1 MDSLK
6 EILKTA
12 LYKLEDNAKHTDELS
27 GIPSGFPSLDR
38 VTGGWENSDLIV
50 IASRPGMGKT
60 ALVLSIARNV
70 SVEFKIPT
78 LFISL
83 EMSGVQIANRL
94 LCIESEIVLQKI
106 RTGKLEDVEW
116 MQLDSKIKLLVDVPL
131 FFQTKLYELSAIK
144 NECQEFLK
152 NHKKGVIIIDNLQQ
166 IINSEKQY
174 NSRDHELGDIVRELK
189 MLAKTIDL
197 PIIITSSLNR
207 SVETRGG
214 YLIPKLNDLKDS
226 GEIENVADLVIFIH
240 RPEHYGITQD
250 EDGNSTR
257 GLATLIIA
265 KSRYGVTCDVNM
277 HFRSEFG
284 RFEEW
289 DLSGVPTFFDS
300 EKLTSFESSM
310 NSERDSASRVNNDPP
325 F

>member
-12 LYKLEDNAKHTDELS
+12 LYKLEDNAKRTDGRS
-27 GIPSGFPSLDR
+27 GIPSGFSSLDR

-50 IASRPGMGKT
+50 IASRPSMGKT
-60 ALVLSIARNV
+60 AFVLSVARNV
-70 SVEFKIPT
+70 SLNSKIPT

-83 EMSGVQIANRL
+83 EMNGVQIANRL
-94 LCIESEIVLQKI
+94 LCMESEIDLQKI
-106 RTGKLEDVEW
+106 KTGKLTDVEW

-144 NECQEFLK
+144 NECQEFQK

-207 SVETRGG
+207 SVKTRGG
-214 YLIPKLNDLKDS
+214 ALRPKLNDLKDS

-240 RPEHYGITQD
+240 RPEHYGITLD
-250 EDGNSTR
+250 EHGYSTR
-257 GLATLIIA
+257 ELATLIIA
-265 KSRYGVTCDVNM
+265 KSRYGVTCDVNL
-277 HFRSEFG
+277 HFRSYYG

-289 DLSGVPTFFDS
+289 
-300 EKLTSFESSM
+300 ESLGL
-310 NSERDSASRVNNDPP
+310 VG
-325 F
+325 